1 MSKKPQKII
10 TIVHTGF
17 GDSGNTK
24 IGGKVISKTNPLVK
38 FMGLLDSC
46 QALTV
51 CGEIQNYIFVLGA
64 LANNPSNKDYQK
76 KLEEYYEYIS
86 YKSKE
91 LIENLPPLTGF
102 IRTNPG
108 NQSLMQLRAKIREA
122 ELVYCEYIEFIGK
135 ENIVFNLQPFLNLL
149 SDYIFSFIWY
159 WDVERKELT
168 VWGGI

>member
-51 CGEIQNYIFVLGA
+51 SGEIQKR
-64 LANNPSNKDYQK
+64 S
-76 KLEEYYEYIS
+76 
-86 YKSKE
+86 
-91 LIENLPPLTGF
+91 
-102 IRTNPG
+102 
-108 NQSLMQLRAKIREA
+108 RASGR
-122 ELVYCEYIEFIGK
+122 
-135 ENIVFNLQPFLNLL
+135 
-149 SDYIFSFIWY
+149 
-159 WDVERKELT
+159 
-168 VWGGI
+168 

>member
-24 IGGKVISKTNPLVK
+24 IGGKVISKTHPLVK

-51 CGEIQNYIFVLGA
+51 CGEIQNYLFVLGA

-102 IRTNPG
+102 IRTNYR
-108 NQSLMQLRAKIREA
+108 NTILMQLRAKIREA
-122 ELVYCEYIEFIGK
+122 EIAYCEYIESIGE
-135 ENIVFNLQPFLNLL
+135 ENVIFNLQPFLNLL
-149 SDYIFSFIWY
+149 SDYIFSFIW
-159 WDVERKELT
+159 WNDVNQYELL